1 MTKRTFESGDGLDHP
16 NDGAM
21 VDVEFKGKYSGNKE
35 FDNRSIKFN
44 IGDGLDVV
52 SNEKICICRIILHIT
67 YLAFLSLTGYPRGP
81 GDRNLP
87 DEEGGKSR
95 AHGRP
100 QVRVRKGR
108 SQIEGGISN

>member
-52 SNEKICICRIILHIT
+52 SNEKIYMYDYFTHYIFGFFVSYRISPW
-67 YLAFLSLTGYPRGP
+67 AW
-81 GDRNLP
+81 
-87 DEEGGKSR
+87 
-95 AHGRP
+95 RP
-100 QVRVRKGR
+100 ESAG
-108 SQIEGGISN
+108 